1 LDTLEGLLRGKDFDP
16 NEPGD
21 DAAGDPSSLQ
31 IPEEL
36 GSPALERSS
45 ESVPC
50 YINIEAVLSWPV
62 FDGERFDRR
71 LDLKSLLQADNN
83 EHREPPVMSL
93 GEDFESSVADR
104 LLQQFLDN
112 VHIFNPVIEGMKVK
126 EYMRNA
132 RFNGLGWD
140 APSCLLVCRSLHL
153 IRFRDSFC

>member
-1 LDTLEGLLRGKDFDP
+1 MDTIEGLLRAKDINTNDS
-16 NEPGD
+16 GD
-21 DAAGDPSSLQ
+21 DIAGDPSPLP
-31 IPEEL
+31 ILEEL

-62 FDGERFDRR
+62 FDGQGLDQR

-83 EHREPPVMSL
+83 EHRQPPVMSL

-112 VHIFNPVIEGMKVK
+112 VHIFNPVIEGIKVK

-140 APSCLLVCRSLHL
+140 APSCLLVGRYLT
-153 IRFRDSFC
+153 